1 MKKPNI
7 TSRDWKVFFLG
18 VLIMLI
24 INIIT
29 DFKNLTKGFKDGYD
43 AARTEHRK

>member
-18 VLIMLI
+18 MFIMLI
-24 INIIT
+24 INIIV
-29 DFKNLTKGFKDGYD
+29 DFKNLSKGFKDGYQ
-43 AARTEHRK
+43 AARTEHLK